1 MVVLTA
7 CAGLTLLAGQAS
19 ATPRIIKTYPLTTAC
34 MRACQIDLKTA
45 PSGYYC
51 GRAYSVYALMVGT

>member
-1 MVVLTA
+1 M
-7 CAGLTLLAGQAS
+7 
-19 ATPRIIKTYPLTTAC
+19 YPLTTAG
-34 MRACQIDLKTA
+34 MRACQIDRKTA